1 MKEKSALTPE
11 EEALA
16 AEWREVRNDLA
27 KMFKERHLD
36 FRKAAERYEVELLHE
51 DDNDYEF
58 NYERVKKFWKKPPKS
73 SASEEELQDD
83 HPEKARL
90 PRALEYLKAVRTFLL
105 EEGGLVVGKKDNDS
119 KRRLIK
125 KVGVDFW
132 NRIFHKE
139 VIRRVEAE
147 EADEDWR

>member
-16 AEWREVRNDLA
+16 AEWREVRNDLVN
-27 KMFKERHLD
+27 MFKERHLD
-36 FRKAAERYEVELLHE
+36 FHKAAERYEVELLHE
-51 DDNDYEF
+51 DDFDYEF
-58 NYERVKKFWKKPPKS
+58 NYERVKKFWKKPPKPDA
-73 SASEEELQDD
+73 SAEELKDD

-90 PRALEYLKAVRTFLL
+90 PRALEYLKAVHTYLL

-125 KVGVDFW
+125 NVGVDLW
-132 NRIFHKE
+132 NEFHTQ
-139 VIRRVEAE
+139 VIKRVERE
-147 EADEDWR
+147 EADEKWQ